1 MLYEDILSLS
11 LTLAVS
17 LLLTTEGPPL
27 PSRPDN
33 VGRLNCKNLF
43 PSEYHYSHLSK
54 LCNISQEFARKPFLI
69 FAGKTLSL
77 PVFVGLLHRSQGC
90 LRLLLIW
97 ATTEESVETTLDTTG
112 PHSGPHTLLNIFCH
126 WNIIAH
132 SPHTKRRRQ
141 NISWR
146 LNTSSSSSTPRQSTT
161 LSCVIILDSLE
172 L

>member
-1 MLYEDILSLS
+1 MLYQDILSLS
-11 LTLAVS
+11 RTLDVS
-17 LLLTTEGPPL
+17 LLLTTDGPPL

-77 PVFVGLLHRSQGC
+77 PVLVAPLHRSQGC

-97 ATTEESVETTLDTTG
+97 ATTQESVETTLTEPLD
-112 PHSGPHTLLNIFCH
+112 HTLSL
-126 WNIIAH
+126 
-132 SPHTKRRRQ
+132 RRVRD
-141 NISWR
+141 
-146 LNTSSSSSTPRQSTT
+146 TSSPSILAELEFNLLTETFNVTFIFIFWP
-161 LSCVIILDSLE
+161 IILSREPLGQ
-172 L
+172 LGTVLSS